1 MEQFLTSHLFVAIL
15 MVAAFWPVAG
25 IVRGILRFLAE
36 RVVTKTETEV
46 DDKIV
51 ALLLKNVTPIVATIA
66 LQLALREV
74 RKGITPQE
82 LTALQFVEYG
92 EQLLYVILVLLALK
106 IILSVAREL
115 IEWSLDQAAKGDAD
129 SLSSTL
135 GPMLRRTANVLAAL
149 VAAIIVLDHF
159 GINIGSLLVSLG
171 VGSLAVALAAQDTLA
186 NVIAGFVILV
196 DRPFRVGDRIEIPT
210 GQVGDVVQI
219 GLRSTRFVNFDNNVV
234 ILPNAE
240 LVKSRIVNVS
250 HPNEPTRVLVRFDL
264 AYGAD
269 PGKVRSLLLG
279 LAATSP
285 DLLKDPA
292 PQVVMTGIADGALQ
306 FQLIA
311 RAQSFQVQFRT
322 ETGLREQAYLAL
334 RDAGIELAV
343 PVRRV
348 TTVQEGR

>member
-1 MEQFLTSHLFVAIL
+1 MEQFLTSHLFVAALI
-15 MVAAFWPVAG
+15 VAASWPVAG
-25 IVRGILRFLAE
+25 VVRAILKFVAD
-36 RVVTKTETEV
+36 RVVTQTETDL

-51 ALLLKNVTPIVATIA
+51 AILLKHVTPLVVTASFG
-66 LQLALREV
+66 LAFREV
-74 RKGITPQE
+74 SKGLAASE
-82 LTALQFVEYG
+82 LTAHQLVEYG
-92 EQLLYVILVLLALK
+92 QQLVYVLLVVLALK
-106 IILSVAREL
+106 VIVGIAREL
-115 IEWSLDQAAKGDAD
+115 IEWSLEQATRGESV
-129 SLSSTL
+129 SLKSTL
-135 GPMLRRTANVLAAL
+135 GPMVRKTVNVVAAL

-196 DRPFRVGDRIEIPT
+196 DRPFRVGDRIEIAT
-210 GQVGDVVQI
+210 GQAGDVVQI

-240 LVKSRIVNVS
+240 LVKSRIVNVA
-250 HPNEPTRVLVRFDL
+250 HPNAPTRVLLRFDV

-269 PGKVRSLLLG
+269 PARVRSILLD
-279 LAATSP
+279 LASANA
-285 DLLKDPA
+285 DLLKDPL
-292 PQVVMTGIADGALQ
+292 PQVVLAAMADGALQ

-311 RAQSFQVQFRT
+311 RSQSYQVQFRA
-322 ETGLREQAYLAL
+322 ETTIREQAYVAF

-348 TTVQEGR
+348 TTVLEKQ